1 MTNETEIMKPEE
13 GALSPE
19 IFTSEM
25 LMQAGDA
32 LSKSLLFALGR
43 EYLEGSVFQNGY
55 VRLGA
60 TSSPET
66 PDLAFLELEQIGKPV
81 NENIAEYFTAIQTS
95 LASCHDPRYNLI
107 FLVASDGLRSR
118 IYIGVAARTAGTQP
132 KIFAEQLGQFLCSNW
147 PGTRVKSVEEYK
159 KIVEKIHVP
168 LSNYRYA
175 RAFTGIPSFKAGDK
189 QQGYPQSLDRF
200 IRGLRGKPYIYMVIA
215 EPMPEGEVTDIISS
229 CHTLSGQLHAF
240 TKSSISRSTSTGI
253 SESATETESETTTE
267 STTKGKTESESDS
280 ASKGVLGTTLEKT
293 EGTSK
298 ALKGIGLGAVSAML
312 LATGGPFLLSGM
324 LGMFGQ
330 LLPSS
335 SASSSTSTSDSETE
349 GTSTTVGESISRG
362 TTSGESL
369 SFSQEYLNKHAEAC
383 QRLLGQTVNRFEIAK
398 ARGCWNV
405 GVYFI
410 SDQGEAATQ
419 GQAQL
424 KALVSGEQSTF
435 EPLRAHDLGKVWD
448 GQVQVSL
455 DAFQQP
461 ALKLFV
467 PGEDE
472 QIRHPIGE
480 TFEGLTT
487 PMNTEELSL
496 LVNLPIREMPGMPIQ
511 PTAFFS
517 LNPPI
522 PASKEFAMG
531 IGNVLEGGDE
541 VSGLEYDVDINSLT
555 RHVFITGITGS
566 GKSNTC
572 RRFIANMMERGIN
585 FLVIEPAKD
594 EYVQLA
600 LAYNQAKTFDREIA
614 VYMPGRAE
622 WGGQKLEQLQLN
634 PFEIVRIPDATAQV
648 MPHLD
653 RLKSIFNA
661 SFPMYEILPV
671 ILEEALVDLYDSQGW
686 LEEELPPDGIGAPT
700 LENLYNRISN
710 LVREKGYEE
719 RITANITAALRTRIG
734 SLMRGWK
741 GRMFDQTTSTPWA
754 DLFDRP
760 AVINLSQMGD
770 DADKCFSMGLLM
782 NFMYEY
788 RQAQHEAAGSPE
800 SSELRHLAIFEEAH
814 RILRTSPGAVQGTA
828 NPQAKMAEMFADI
841 LAEIRAYGQGMA
853 IIDQVPAKLIPDA
866 IKNTNLKIIHRL
878 VASDDRDAMAS
889 ALALT
894 EDQAKVIARLKV
906 GQAIVSGIQDDM
918 ASWVQIY
925 YTPMPQLKS
934 IAKTKTKTKTKA
946 KVKAKTKTTKKTIK

>member
-1 MTNETEIMKPEE
+1 MAPETEIINPEE
-13 GALSPE
+13 RELSSQT
-19 IFTSEM
+19 FTSEM

-32 LSKSLLFALGR
+32 LSKSLLFAIGR
-43 EYLEGSVFQNGY
+43 EYLDGPVFDNGY
-55 VRLGA
+55 VRLDA
-60 TSSPET
+60 SSPPQI

-81 NENIAEYFTAIQTS
+81 NENTAEYFTAIQTA

-107 FLVASDGLRSR
+107 FLIASDGLRSR
-118 IYIGVAARTAGTQP
+118 IYIGVAARTGGTQP

-147 PGTRVKSVEEYK
+147 PGTRVRTVEEYK
-159 KIVEKIHVP
+159 DIVDKIHVP

-189 QQGYPQSLDRF
+189 VQGYPQSLDRF

-215 EPMPEGEVTDIISS
+215 EPMPEGEVTGIISS

-240 TKSSISRSTSTGI
+240 TKSSISRSTSTGT
-253 SESATETESETTTE
+253 SESTTQTESETKSE
-267 STTKGKTESESDS
+267 STTKGTSASESGS
-280 ASKGVLGTTLEKT
+280 ASKGVLGTTLEKA

-298 ALKGIGLGAVSAML
+298 ALKGVGLGAVSAML
-312 LATGGPFLLSGM
+312 LAAGGPFLLSGM

-335 SASSSTSTSDSETE
+335 SSSSSTSTSDSVSDTT
-349 GTSTTVGESISRG
+349 GTTTGESVSSG
-362 TTSGESL
+362 TTTGESL

-383 QRLLGQTVNRFEIAK
+383 HKLLEQTVDRFEKAK
-398 ARGCWNV
+398 AQGCWNV

-410 SDQGEAATQ
+410 SDQGESATQ

-424 KALVSGEQSTF
+424 KALVSGEQSSF
-435 EPLRAHDLGKVWD
+435 EPMRSHDLEKVWD

-455 DAFQQP
+455 DAFQHP
-461 ALKLFV
+461 PLKLFV
-467 PGEDE
+467 PGGDE
-472 QIRHPIGE
+472 HIHHPIGE

-496 LVNLPIREMPGMPIQ
+496 LVNLPIREMPGTPMQ

-517 LNPPI
+517 MNPPT
-522 PASKEFAMG
+522 PTSKDSAIG
-531 IGNVLEGGDE
+531 IGTLLEGGE
-541 VSGLEYDVDINSLT
+541 QISGLEYDVDINSLT

-572 RRFIANMMERGIN
+572 RRFIAEMMGRGIN

-600 LAYNQAKTFDREIA
+600 LAYNQAKTFDRPIT

-622 WGGQKLEQLQLN
+622 WGGQKLGQMQLN
-634 PFEIVRIPDATAQV
+634 PFDIVRIPNATAQV

-686 LEEELPPDGIGAPT
+686 LEEELPPEGVGAPT

-741 GRMFDQTTSTPWA
+741 GRMFDQITSTPWA

-760 AVINLSQMGD
+760 AVVNLSQMGD
-770 DADKCFSMGLLM
+770 DADKCFTMGLLL

-788 RQAQHEAAGSPE
+788 RQAQHEASGSPE

-814 RILRTSPGAVQGTA
+814 RILRAAPPALQGTA
-828 NPQAKMAEMFADI
+828 NPQAKMGEMFADI

-853 IIDQVPAKLIPDA
+853 IIDQVPAKLVQDA

-878 VASDDRDAMAS
+878 VSSDDRDAMAS

-918 ASWVQIY
+918 ASWVQVY

-934 IAKTKTKTKTKA
+934 SAKTKTKA
-946 KVKAKTKTTKKTIK
+946 KA